1 MSNATKSINHPDEIN
16 KPGQD
21 IKMLFLKYFSFWK
34 FFLISLFISLLS
46 CFIYLRYAPTV
57 FKTTAKIKILEKDKG
72 LDLPSATNL
81 LTKKNINIENEIE
94 SIKSFPI
101 LNQVNKKLNLCFNV
115 FSVGH
120 IKTSRISEIPFYLE
134 ELILDE
140 LNDEESLF
148 RFTFESANLTVT
160 EIKTDTSYT
169 FSNLSTTE
177 FDHDLPFQI
186 SWDNEI
192 KDQILEIIIKPLKTT
207 INELKDELDVV
218 SVGKESEIISI
229 SLKNENTDYASQIIN
244 TIIDVYN
251 LDGINDRRLI
261 HKRTIDFIN
270 DRFVLLGQELDSIEL
285 NKQLYKLN
293 NKLVD
298 ISTDAGL
305 SVGLRSKSNEQL
317 FHLENQI
324 ALSKL
329 LLNSAKKQEYN
340 LLPANIGLEN
350 NSINSLI
357 ANYNEKIL
365 LEEVLINDGGENNP
379 SVKNSKKITENIRQ
393 NIVNTI
399 STHLNQ
405 LRETKDQIKFQN
417 NFYNNEVSKIPEKE
431 KVLRSIER
439 GQEIQ
444 ESLYLFLLQKREEA
458 EVSYAVTEP
467 SIKIVEYSISDD
479 DPVSPKKEFIIL
491 GSLFVGIFVPICILY
506 LIFLFDTK
514 IHYSQEINDIVPD
527 SVILGEI
534 PNIKDPFEKI
544 FENPSQRSTIA
555 EASRI
560 LASNSNYLLKR
571 NGSGLGSVV
580 LTTSTLKGEGKTFVA
595 LNLSLALS
603 GLNKK
608 VLLIGADL
616 RNPQVHNYIGV
627 NKSDNG
633 LTNFLVD
640 NKFNWKKN
648 SKNYFKNHPNHNIL
662 ISGKLPPNPVQILTN
677 GNLEQLINEAK
688 EIYDFIVLDCAP
700 TLLVTDTL
708 LISHLADITVYLAR
722 ANFTE
727 KEILKYPRKLIDEK
741 KLNNVGFVINGL
753 GSKGSYGYGYGY
765 KYGYNYGYGYGYG
778 EEYKKRR

>member
-34 FFLISLFISLLS
+34 FFLISIFISFLS

-101 LNQVNKKLNLCFNV
+101 LNQVNEKLNLCFNV
-115 FSVGH
+115 FSVGRV
-120 IKTSRISEIPFYLE
+120 KTSRISEIPFYLE

-160 EIKTDTSYT
+160 EIETDTSYT

-192 KDQILEIIIKPLKTT
+192 KDQILEIIIKPIKTT

-357 ANYNEKIL
+357 ANYNEKVL

-393 NIVNTI
+393 NIINTI

-417 NFYNNEVSKIPEKE
+417 NFYNNKVSKIPEKE

-580 LTTSTLKGEGKTFVA
+580 LTTSTVKGEGKTFVA

-616 RNPQVHNYIGV
+616 RNPQVHSYIGV
-627 NKSDNG
+627 NKSENG
-633 LTNFLVD
+633 L
-640 NKFNWKKN
+640 
-648 SKNYFKNHPNHNIL
+648 
-662 ISGKLPPNPVQILTN
+662 
-677 GNLEQLINEAK
+677 QL
-688 EIYDFIVLDCAP
+688 F
-700 TLLVTDTL
+700 
-708 LISHLADITVYLAR
+708 SR
-722 ANFTE
+722 
-727 KEILKYPRKLIDEK
+727 
-741 KLNNVGFVINGL
+741 
-753 GSKGSYGYGYGY
+753 
-765 KYGYNYGYGYGYG
+765 
-778 EEYKKRR
+778 

>member
-1 MSNATKSINHPDEIN
+1 M
-16 KPGQD
+16 
-21 IKMLFLKYFSFWK
+21 
-34 FFLISLFISLLS
+34 
-46 CFIYLRYAPTV
+46 
-57 FKTTAKIKILEKDKG
+57 
-72 LDLPSATNL
+72 
-81 LTKKNINIENEIE
+81 
-94 SIKSFPI
+94 
-101 LNQVNKKLNLCFNV
+101 
-115 FSVGH
+115 
-120 IKTSRISEIPFYLE
+120 
-134 ELILDE
+134 
-140 LNDEESLF
+140 
-148 RFTFESANLTVT
+148 
-160 EIKTDTSYT
+160 
-169 FSNLSTTE
+169 
-177 FDHDLPFQI
+177 
-186 SWDNEI
+186 DNEI
-192 KDQILEIIIKPLKTT
+192 KDQILEIIIKPIKTT

-357 ANYNEKIL
+357 SNYNEKVL

-444 ESLYLFLLQKREEA
+444 ESLSFFITKRGGWGG
-458 EVSYAVTEP
+458 YAVTEP
-467 SIKIVEYSISDD
+467 SIKIVEYLSQMMICF
-479 DPVSPKKEFIIL
+479 KK
-491 GSLFVGIFVPICILY
+491 
-506 LIFLFDTK
+506 
-514 IHYSQEINDIVPD
+514 
-527 SVILGEI
+527 
-534 PNIKDPFEKI
+534 
-544 FENPSQRSTIA
+544 
-555 EASRI
+555 
-560 LASNSNYLLKR
+560 
-571 NGSGLGSVV
+571 
-580 LTTSTLKGEGKTFVA
+580 
-595 LNLSLALS
+595 
-603 GLNKK
+603 
-608 VLLIGADL
+608 DL
-616 RNPQVHNYIGV
+616 
-627 NKSDNG
+627 
-633 LTNFLVD
+633 
-640 NKFNWKKN
+640 
-648 SKNYFKNHPNHNIL
+648 
-662 ISGKLPPNPVQILTN
+662 
-677 GNLEQLINEAK
+677 
-688 EIYDFIVLDCAP
+688 
-700 TLLVTDTL
+700 
-708 LISHLADITVYLAR
+708 
-722 ANFTE
+722 
-727 KEILKYPRKLIDEK
+727 
-741 KLNNVGFVINGL
+741 
-753 GSKGSYGYGYGY
+753 
-765 KYGYNYGYGYGYG
+765 
-778 EEYKKRR
+778 

>member
-648 SKNYFKNHPNHNIL
+648 SKIIL
-662 ISGKLPPNPVQILTN
+662 RTT
-677 GNLEQLINEAK
+677 LII
-688 EIYDFIVLDCAP
+688 IY
-700 TLLVTDTL
+700 
-708 LISHLADITVYLAR
+708 
-722 ANFTE
+722 
-727 KEILKYPRKLIDEK
+727 
-741 KLNNVGFVINGL
+741 
-753 GSKGSYGYGYGY
+753 
-765 KYGYNYGYGYGYG
+765 
-778 EEYKKRR
+778 